1 MKLIC
6 YYVVFWGDEGDF
18 GVMGWAWEKGSKKD
32 NTTTIEN
39 VPARERRLAREYPLA
54 GNYQVGARLLV
65 SILLRFIVCNL
76 LRGESSLGQPPP
88 PLLLLLLILLLLL
101 LLLLTLQCDINGFL
115 VN

>member
-6 YYVVFWGDEGDF
+6 YHVVFWGDEGDF
-18 GVMGWAWEKGSKKD
+18 GVMGWSWEKGSKKKD
-32 NTTTIEN
+32 NTATIEN
-39 VPARERRLAREYPLA
+39 LPARERRLARKYPLA
-54 GNYQVGARLLV
+54 GNYQVGARLLF

-76 LRGESSLGQPPP
+76 LRGESSSGQPPP
-88 PLLLLLLILLLLL
+88 PPPPLLLL